1 MTKGSA
7 LILTTFI
14 LLTSCSKSTP
24 ITDQSSGT
32 PLVESFP
39 IANTK
44 FQNCRFQTPA
54 PTYGVNS
61 TITPNPIVC
70 DAGVAKMVKLIST
83 TSLPQGL
90 VFSSD
95 TLSLV
100 GTPTVAT
107 KSTVFDFYIENEAG
121 YVILP
126 LTITVK

>member
-7 LILTTFI
+7 LILTTLI

-24 ITDQSSGT
+24 IVDQGSGT
-32 PLVESFP
+32 PVVESFP

-44 FQNCRFQTPA
+44 FQNCRFQTAA

-70 DAGVAKMVKLIST
+70 DAGVAKAVQLIST
-83 TSLPQGL
+83 TPLPQGII
-90 VFSSD
+90 FSSD

-100 GTPTVAT
+100 GTPTVAMA
-107 KSTVFDFYIENEAG
+107 STIFDFYIENESG